1 MVRERWEEFVAG
13 TAPAT
18 RGGAWSNHGMTHEAR
33 ACMARYRQVHG
44 ATYDNLALLF
54 LVSNMTAKKAC
65 DDITMFCL
73 MMDPWHSAPTML
85 NRVLTGEQGKQLTLN
100 TAPCTLYPE
109 PCTMYL
115 LPTPCTLQAAP
126 CTLHSI
132 PYNLHPAS
140 CTVHVNATAM
150 LFSCRSGTR
159 F

>member
-1 MVRERWEEFVAG
+1 MAG

-54 LVSNMTAKKAC
+54 LVSNKTAKKAC
-65 DDITMFCL
+65 DDITMYCL

-85 NRVLTGEQGKQLTLN
+85 NRVLTGEQVKQLTLN

-115 LPTPCTLQAAP
+115 LPTPCTRACQFSQISRILSAI
-126 CTLHSI
+126 LFFG
-132 PYNLHPAS
+132 
-140 CTVHVNATAM
+140 VNMTTYDSQKVSA
-150 LFSCRSGTR
+150 G
-159 F
+159 